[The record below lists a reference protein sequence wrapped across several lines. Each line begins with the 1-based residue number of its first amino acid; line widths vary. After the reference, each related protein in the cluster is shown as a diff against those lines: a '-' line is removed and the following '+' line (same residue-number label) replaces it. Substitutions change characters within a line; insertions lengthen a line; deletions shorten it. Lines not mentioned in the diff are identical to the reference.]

1 MAFPNARTLLYRYLL
16 GESAEGENLEVEERL
31 LAEAGYRERL
41 RETEYELIAAYVSG
55 DLTIDK
61 RERFEKNFLRSEER
75 REKLRLAE
83 LLYEYARIEVN
94 KLPTA
99 SDDLCRHLLGELTM
113 DEELNVMERLIVD
126 DDYKKQLEI
135 AEHELIAAY
144 TLENLTET
152 QRGRFERYFFD
163 SEEKQEK
170 LRFAETVYAY
180 YQYVEWAETADGAN
194 ARWFDWLRR
203 GLAELVGISIS
214 RPIWPSL
221 AAISVVCLG
230 VFFIWMS
237 FF

>member
-1 MAFPNARTLLYRYLL
+1 MTFPNARTLLYRYLL
-16 GESAEGENLEVEERL
+16 GEAAEEENLEVEERL
-31 LAEAGYRERL
+31 LYDAFYRERL
-41 RETEYELIAAYVSG
+41 QETDHELIAAYVSG
-55 DLTIDK
+55 DLTLDK
-61 RERFEKNFLRSEER
+61 GERFEKNFLRSEER

-99 SDDLCRHLLGELTM
+99 SEDLCRYLLGELTL
-113 DEELNVMERLIVD
+113 DEELQVMERLIID

-144 TLENLTET
+144 TLEKLTET

-180 YQYVEWAETADGAN
+180 YQYVEWAETANGAE
-194 ARWFDWLRR
+194 ASRFDRLRR
-203 GLAELVGISIS
+203 WLSE
-214 RPIWPSL
+214 PIGNRREFRTSSPLIESPHRH
-221 AAISVVCLG
+221 
-230 VFFIWMS
+230 
-237 FF
+237 